1 MKTPP
6 VFREEFYFCAM
17 RYLSVCLIIPLVFF
31 SCNSADKNN
40 PEAILPGNWFV
51 LYPEEELQ
59 TRKQEEVYAATQDSL
74 TNLKCLKLLRFSDKG
89 AFNQLDSISIT
100 GTWNMKEAGVVQ
112 VAGGGQGFDRFQTRF
127 TSYDKGVLKLTE
139 LADARGEK
147 LKLVWHLLRIE
158 KGGATALFDEAKNKW
173 RYKAVKQESENEIRE
188 RLIQMLE
195 YYAAYFQLIAD
206 ESSFFM
212 PSRVILPLK
221 FYQHGIGLKTFDPES
236 KFAQLFYSTEQAKF
250 ASYVLEGA
258 IDRAKFDFKDNSSY
272 SKEYVKMLEELAREV
287 RKQIVVGS

>member
-6 VFREEFYFCAM
+6 LIREEFYFCAM

-31 SCNSADKNN
+31 SCNSVDKNN
-40 PEAILPGNWFV
+40 PETILPGNWFV

-74 TNLKCLKLLRFSDKG
+74 TNLKCLKLLRFSEKG
-89 AFNQLDSISIT
+89 AFNQLDSTTIT
-100 GTWNMKEAGVVQ
+100 GTWNIKEAGVVQ
-112 VAGGGQGFDRFQTRF
+112 VAGGGQGFDLFQTRF
-127 TSYDKGVLKLTE
+127 SGYNKGVLKLTE

-147 LKLVWHLLRIE
+147 LKLVWHLLKIE
-158 KGGATALFDEAKNKW
+158 KGNATTLFDEAKNKW
-173 RYKAVKQESENEIRE
+173 RYKAVKEETDNEIRE
-188 RLIQMLE
+188 RLVQMLE

-212 PSRVILPLK
+212 PSRVILPFK
-221 FYQHGIGLKTFDPES
+221 FYQHGIGLKAFDPES

-258 IDRAKFDFKDNSSY
+258 IGRASFDFKDNSSY
-272 SKEYVKMLEELAREV
+272 SREYVKMLEELAKQV
-287 RKQIVVGS
+287 RKQVSSR